1 MKIMLLA
8 VFLCGASV
16 SLAAQAHSSGC
27 DWNRLK
33 SLPVHTKVHV
43 AGDKQSKVC
52 LIDSVDDATLQ
63 CSKGHSQ
70 YSFAR
75 AEVKS
80 VKLARYTRSTLVGLG
95 IGLGVGAG
103 VGAIIGHEKEKPN
116 DFPGVDDR
124 RFCGHR
130 RCGGIDCRRGH
141 WRPNGFYAR
150 ADRVP
155 EAVGADASAAEMRA

>member
-16 SLAAQAHSSGC
+16 SLAARAHSSGG

-116 DFPGVDDR
+116 DFFPGLTTDA
-124 RFCGHR
+124 FAAI
-130 RCGGIDCRRGH
+130 GG
-141 WRPNGFYAR
+141 
-150 ADRVP
+150 
-155 EAVGADASAAEMRA
+155 AVGLIAGGAIGGPTDFTRGPTVYRRP